1 MRNNI
6 RISGVVVWTMLGLV
20 MGFVAYSV
28 LSMYAVSSFSIA
40 LFAGAFS
47 TASTVLLFRE
57 QESDSDKFFVGLCA
71 LAVAA
76 LASGVKHFKYQAP
89 IDFTVGSVVA
99 GVLIGILI
107 SIAAVAYF
115 LND

>member
-1 MRNNI
+1 MDSKI
-6 RISGVVVWTMLGLV
+6 RFTGVLAWTILGLI

-28 LSMYAVSSFSIA
+28 LSLYSMSSLTIA

-47 TASTVLLFRE
+47 AAVTILLFKE

-71 LAVAA
+71 LAIAA
-76 LASGVKHFKYQAP
+76 FAFGVKYLNYQTSLHF
-89 IDFTVGSVVA
+89 TTGSVLV
-99 GVLIGILI
+99 GVLIGIMI
-107 SIAAVAYF
+107 SIAAVVYF

>member
-1 MRNNI
+1 MNSKI
-6 RISGVVVWTMLGLV
+6 RLSGVLAWTMLGLI
-20 MGFVAYSV
+20 MGFVSYSV
-28 LSMYAVSSFSIA
+28 LSLYSISTLAIA

-47 TASTVLLFRE
+47 AATTTLLFKE

-76 LASGVKHFKYQAP
+76 LASGVKYYNYQTP
-89 IDFTVGSVVA
+89 TTFTTGSVLV
-99 GVLIGILI
+99 GVLIGIMI
-107 SIAAVAYF
+107 SIAAVVYF

>member
-1 MRNNI
+1 MNSKI
-6 RISGVVVWTMLGLV
+6 RLSGVLAWTMLGLI

-28 LSMYAVSSFSIA
+28 LSLYLMSGLTIA

-47 TASTVLLFRE
+47 ASATILLFKE

-71 LAVAA
+71 LGVAA
-76 LASGVKHFKYQAP
+76 FASGVKYLNYQTSIHF
-89 IDFTVGSVVA
+89 TTGSVLV
-99 GVLIGILI
+99 GVLIGIMI